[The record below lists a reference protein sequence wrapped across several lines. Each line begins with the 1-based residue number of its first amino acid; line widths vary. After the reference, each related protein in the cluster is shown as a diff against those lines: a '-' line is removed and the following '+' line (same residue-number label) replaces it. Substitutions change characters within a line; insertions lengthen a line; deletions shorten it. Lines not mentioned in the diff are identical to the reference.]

1 VFHPAGDSLDFI
13 QETVYYSTLERKLY
27 MPDNTSDWN
36 ALLADYVDKEIIL
49 ILAGAPVEPFAA
61 MKGVVKAA
69 EGNLWRLLCKAG
81 RLLKAIC
88 GVCFVRPESGLMA
101 RLPPAVL

>member
-1 VFHPAGDSLDFI
+1 
-13 QETVYYSTLERKLY
+13 

-81 RLLKAIC
+81 VGPNGETAPGGTLTFAASD
-88 GVCFVRPESGLMA
+88 VRRVMDNNADPTPSL
-101 RLPPAVL
+101 VI